1 MSCSQ
6 RSLCETALDLSLK
19 SEQMQVEEREGGI
32 LGRTTY
38 KHRAGN
44 KHQM

>member
-1 MSCSQ
+1 MSCS